1 MQYLQ
6 FSFWFIVIHTV
17 AYTAAGAIALQLSKE
32 LYEEKNRLLDYL
44 RDMSDPAESGH
55 VSKWF
60 IPAQLV
66 RGLLLSIVL
75 YPILGLLGELSFA
88 LRFLFLAGLMFVYTD
103 LAAAVPFSH
112 NIEKSATNSSSLP
125 ARPNGTSTTSCKNLP
140 STLSFGRRP
149 FPFLTL
155 YWQHVRKGL
164 H

>member
-6 FSFWFIVIHTV
+6 FSFWFIIIHTV
-17 AYTAAGAIALQLSKE
+17 AYTAAGAIALQLSKD

-44 RDMSDPAESGH
+44 RNMSDPAESGH
-55 VSKWF
+55 VTKWF

-112 NIEKSATNSSSLP
+112 NLEGFVYLKSRYVKRDLLWKLYLEMVIYSLI
-125 ARPNGTSTTSCKNLP
+125 
-140 STLSFGRRP
+140 FGAAAGW
-149 FPFLTL
+149 FLF
-155 YWQHVRKGL
+155 
-164 H
+164 

>member
-17 AYTAAGAIALQLSKE
+17 AYTAAGIIALQLSKD

-44 RDMSDPAESGH
+44 RDMSDPQESSH
-55 VSKWF
+55 VSRWF

-75 YPILGLLGELSFA
+75 YPILSLLGELSFG

-112 NIEKSATNSSSLP
+112 NLEGFVYLKRRYLKREFFWKLYLEMVIYSLI
-125 ARPNGTSTTSCKNLP
+125 
-140 STLSFGRRP
+140 FGAAASW
-149 FPFLTL
+149 FLF
-155 YWQHVRKGL
+155 
-164 H
+164 